1 MGGRHAAGR
10 GDGRG
15 RRPPSGAGAGDDGW
29 WRELAA
35 GGPSSV
41 AAAWPLGPASSATA
55 APPAPGAT
63 DVRPGA
69 APPPGAPVV
78 RGWRVLRP
86 LGRGGTS
93 EVWRAEPV
101 DPGHGADGAPAVLK
115 VLRTSV
121 AGDAGARRRLEGEAA
136 LLTAL
141 DHPHLVRL
149 RHLTATDEPRPRPV
163 LVLDHAAGGS
173 LGALVAARG
182 PLAAAEVT
190 TLLVPLAGLLAD
202 LHDGGLVHGDV
213 SPGNVLLAEDGRPL
227 LADLG
232 TAALEGCGA
241 RASGSPGD
249 DDVEVTAGYADARR
263 AGGGPATSAGD
274 VHALGACAWHALTGL
289 VPGPPAERAP
299 LVVLRPD
306 VPRALVELVEDCL
319 EEDEGRRPAP
329 RDVARRAFEAV
340 APEPVRLVRVDPDAP
355 AAEVGTHRVRQ
366 AARAAPPADVPA
378 RRHRHRGPR
387 GVGGRR
393 SLVAAAT
400 VVVLALLLAL
410 LVPVLVAPGPA
421 ATPEGVPAA
430 APSPSPPTTTAAVTP
445 PAASTAGTVPPS
457 SAPPVP
463 PAPVTRAAAVPPATA
478 VTALADL
485 RARALAAA
493 DRALL
498 VDAVVPGSP
507 AAEHDTA
514 LVEELERRGAR
525 LEGLDVTV
533 LAASTEDPDEDG
545 RVPVDV
551 RTTTSAH
558 RLVAEDGTVLAE
570 VPAAADVP
578 ARLLLEPWRGSWR
591 VAEVSASPAPP

>member
-10 GDGRG
+10 DGR
-15 RRPPSGAGAGDDGW
+15 RRRAVAGDDAW
-29 WRELAA
+29 WRELGAV
-35 GGPSSV
+35 GPTAV
-41 AAAWPLGPASSATA
+41 PAAWPLGPTSSPPAAAAGRAPAASDGGTA
-55 APPAPGAT
+55 AA
-63 DVRPGA
+63 
-69 APPPGAPVV
+69 PPGAPVV
-78 RGWRVLRP
+78 PGWRLLRP
-86 LGRGGTS
+86 LGRGGTG
-93 EVWRAEPV
+93 EVWRADPV
-101 DPGHGADGAPAVLK
+101 DPVAGADGSPAVLK

-121 AGDAGARRRLEGEAA
+121 AGDAAARRRLEGEAA

-182 PLAAAEVT
+182 PLGPAEVT

-241 RASGSPGD
+241 RTAGRPGD

-263 AGGGPATSAGD
+263 AGGGPATPAGD
-274 VHALGACAWHALTGL
+274 VHALGACAWHALTGR
-289 VPGPPAERAP
+289 VPGPPTERAP

-306 VPRALVELVEDCL
+306 LPRALVDLVEDCL

-329 RDVARRAFEAV
+329 RELASRAFDAA

-355 AAEVGTHRVRQ
+355 ADEVVTHRVRQ
-366 AARAAPPADVPA
+366 AARAVPPPEVGA
-378 RRHRHRGPR
+378 RRRRRVLR

-393 SLVAAAT
+393 SLLAAGV

-410 LVPVLVAPGPA
+410 LVPVLVAPGPVPP
-421 ATPEGVPAA
+421 PEAVPAA
-430 APSPSPPTTTAAVTP
+430 APTAAPSAT
-445 PAASTAGTVPPS
+445 TVPPS
-457 SAPPVP
+457 AAPPAGATP
-463 PAPVTRAAAVPPATA
+463 SPAAAAVPPATA
-478 VTALADL
+478 VAALADL
-485 RARALAAA
+485 RARALAVA

-498 VDAVVPGSP
+498 ADVVVPGSP
-507 AAEHDTA
+507 AEERDTA
-514 LVEELERRGAR
+514 LVEDLERRGAR
-525 LEGLDVTV
+525 LDGLDVTV
-533 LAASTEDPDEDG
+533 LVASAAEADDDG

-570 VPAAADVP
+570 VPAAADVA
-578 ARLLLEPWRGSWR
+578 ARLLLERWGASWR
-591 VAEVSASPAPP
+591 VAEVTAAPAPS

>member
-10 GDGRG
+10 DDGR
-15 RRPPSGAGAGDDGW
+15 RRRAVAGAVAGDDAW
-29 WRELAA
+29 WREL
-35 GGPSSV
+35 GGVGPSSV
-41 AAAWPLGPASSATA
+41 PAAWPLGPTSSPPTWAAARAAAASDGGTA
-55 APPAPGAT
+55 APSPGA
-63 DVRPGA
+63 
-69 APPPGAPVV
+69 PGAPVV
-78 RGWRVLRP
+78 PGWRLLRP
-86 LGRGGTS
+86 LGRGGTG
-93 EVWRAEPV
+93 EVWRADPLDPV
-101 DPGHGADGAPAVLK
+101 DGADGSPAVLK

-121 AGDAGARRRLEGEAA
+121 AGDAAARRRLEGEAA

-182 PLAAAEVT
+182 PLGPAEVT
-190 TLLVPLAGLLAD
+190 TLLVPLAGLLGD

-241 RASGSPGD
+241 RTAEGPGD
-249 DDVEVTAGYADARR
+249 DDVELTTGYADARR
-263 AGGGPATSAGD
+263 AGGGPATPAGD
-274 VHALGACAWHALTGL
+274 VHALGACAWHALTGR

-329 RDVARRAFEAV
+329 GELARRAFDAV

-355 AAEVGTHRVRQ
+355 ADEVVTHRVRQ
-366 AARAAPPADVPA
+366 AARAVPPPEAPA
-378 RRHRHRGPR
+378 RRRQRVLRGA
-387 GVGGRR
+387 VGRR
-393 SLVAAAT
+393 SLPAAGA

-410 LVPVLVAPGPA
+410 LVPVLVVPGPVVP
-421 ATPEGVPAA
+421 PEAGPAA
-430 APSPSPPTTTAAVTP
+430 APTPAPS
-445 PAASTAGTVPPS
+445 ASTAASTVPPS
-457 SAPPVP
+457 LAPP
-463 PAPVTRAAAVPPATA
+463 ARAAPARAATAVPPATA
-478 VTALADL
+478 VAALADV
-485 RARALAAA
+485 RARALAGA

-498 VDAVVPGSP
+498 ADVVVPGSP
-507 AAEHDTA
+507 AEERDRA
-514 LVEELERRGAR
+514 LVEDLERRGAR
-525 LEGLDVTV
+525 LDGLDVTV
-533 LAASTEDPDEDG
+533 LVASAAEADADG

-570 VPAAADVP
+570 VPAAADVA
-578 ARLLLEPWRGSWR
+578 ARLLLEPWGGSWR
-591 VAEVSASPAPP
+591 VAEVTAPPAPS